1 MSAVRLFVPDRD
13 QPQDGS
19 TVPTIVGQYLS
30 SLAAR
35 VAADSFSRD
44 NFLNTERDLLR
55 FAAEFPGQ
63 AMDCRQA
70 DFEKWIANNSQWK
83 SAHTRKRV
91 VAEVLACFAWAA
103 DPDQGNMIAS
113 CPLRSIKSIAA
124 TPYQPR
130 RAATLNEYLAL
141 LAAGSIELQRALTF
155 IYSTGCRPCEMR
167 ELIWPWVLLD
177 ADTPHLCLAKHKT
190 FRKTG
195 KPKLIGLDDETVQLI
210 RTIQAARTDD
220 DPHVFRNCH
229 GQPWTRRGFSLNV
242 RRAALRAGL
251 DVGVEKLVSAGCL
264 RSTYACDLIESGF
277 TNREVADMLGHTT
290 SWMVDHVYGAATRQR
305 AAHLGN
311 VAKRAASQ
319 RKKGR

>member
-1 MSAVRLFVPDRD
+1 MPAVRLFVPDQE
-13 QPQDGS
+13 QPKDGA
-19 TVPTIVGQYLS
+19 TVQIVVGQYLAH
-30 SLAAR
+30 LENR
-35 VAADSFSRD
+35 VSVDAFSRD
-44 NFLNTERDLLR
+44 NFLNTQRDLLR
-55 FAAEFPGQ
+55 FSREFAGS

-70 DFEKWIANNSQWK
+70 DFEKWIVSNPRWK
-83 SAHTRKRV
+83 SGHTRKRV

-103 DPDQGNMIAS
+103 DPDQGSLIPH
-113 CPLRSIKSIAA
+113 CPLRSIKSVTAA
-124 TPYQPR
+124 PYQPR

-141 LAAGSIELQRALTF
+141 LGAGSIQLQQGLAF

-177 ADTPHLCLAKHKT
+177 AESPHLCLAKHKT

-195 KPKLIGLDDETVQLI
+195 KPKLIGLDDETIALL
-210 RTIQAARTDD
+210 RSLQADRPADNYQN
-220 DPHVFRNCH
+220 VFRNCH

-251 DVGVEKLVSAGCL
+251 DAGVEKLVSAGCL

-277 TNREVADMLGHTT
+277 TNREVADMLGHSS

-311 VAKRAASQ
+311 VAKRAAS
-319 RKKGR
+319 